1 MKKNC
6 LLIILLSV
14 GVILLSD
21 FAYAQFIIKLKS
33 GREIYTEAYQDEGK
47 HVVVYLKAGTLKI
60 SKGDILSITQ
70 IKEKRVVEEEEV
82 KVEKK
87 EEKVEKVTTEEKKET
102 VEKKEVKKE
111 EAAAK
116 PGKDPNFTDAE
127 IEQYKKRKKETQA
140 RLDEAKK
147 VYFDTIDKEEKNKA
161 RRIMLSIANE
171 MSNLQEEV
179 KKKNNGIIPKWWQE
193 E

>member
-87 EEKVEKVTTEEKKET
+87 EEKVEKVTIEEKKET
-102 VEKKEVKKE
+102 VEKKEIKKE

-116 PGKDPNFTDAE
+116 PGKDPNSPTP
-127 IEQYKKRKKETQA
+127 K
-140 RLDEAKK
+140 
-147 VYFDTIDKEEKNKA
+147 
-161 RRIMLSIANE
+161 
-171 MSNLQEEV
+171 SN
-179 KKKNNGIIPKWWQE
+179 NT
-193 E
+193 